1 MLLDILSIISPV
13 FICAVIGFLWVRAG
27 YPFDTPFVSRLVT
40 NVGAPCLIFSTF
52 MEIELDR
59 EAFTEMLGAA
69 FLSIVIFGLAGV
81 LALKAFGLSQRAFL
95 PSQMFPNVGNMGL
108 PLCLLAFGEEGLAL
122 GLTYFTVSIV
132 FGFTVGMS
140 ISAGS
145 LSLRELRRNPMFYA
159 VLVTLTFVFAGLRAP
174 AWLYNTTDLLGGLTI
189 PLMLIALGVSLAS
202 FRIASLRR
210 SVALSVMRLGLGFSV
225 GLGLAVLLGLEGAAR
240 GVLILQCSMPVA
252 VFSYL
257 FAVRYDRQPAEV
269 AGTVVISTLLSFLS
283 LPLLLWYVL
292 PAGA

>member
-13 FICAVIGFLWVRAG
+13 FICAVIGFLWIRGG

-52 MEIELDR
+52 MEIELDMA
-59 EAFTEMLGAA
+59 AFTEMLGAA
-69 FLSIVIFGLAGV
+69 FLSIVIFGAAGV
-81 LALKAFGLSQRAFL
+81 AVLKGFGLSQRAFL

-145 LSLRELRRNPMFYA
+145 LSLRELGRNPMFYA
-159 VLVTLTFVFAGLRAP
+159 VLVTMAFVFAGLEAP
-174 AWLYNTTDLLGGLTI
+174 AWLYNTTNLLGGLTI

-202 FRIASLRR
+202 FHIASLKR
-210 SVALSVMRLGLGFSV
+210 SVSLSVMRLGLGFTV
-225 GLGLAVLLGLEGAAR
+225 GLGLATLLGLEGAAR

-257 FAVRYDRQPAEV
+257 FAVRYDRRPAEV

-283 LPLLLWYVL
+283 LPLLLWFVL
-292 PAGA
+292 PQT